1 MVKRKLSL
9 SEWEKW
15 SEDRDRTERTNLVLT
30 FLAQRG
36 VHRYRNLPPQVGK
49 NMKDEE
55 KTVAYWDKKIA
66 EFDRRERQREL
77 VIGTICLLLVFF
89 LTVFKR

>member
-1 MVKRKLSL
+1 
-9 SEWEKW
+9 
-15 SEDRDRTERTNLVLT
+15 
-30 FLAQRG
+30 
-36 VHRYRNLPPQVGK
+36 
-49 NMKDEE
+49 MKDEE